1 MGELEQMVTHAGFE
15 IAERRF
21 FLGEDTQDCI
31 KTVSQRGIN
40 LAKMPFYTV
49 PHLRG
54 SLLVVGR
61 KPT

>member
-15 IAERRF
+15 VAERRF
-21 FLGEDTQDCI
+21 FLGEDTHDC
-31 KTVSQRGIN
+31 VQPPSQRWVN
-40 LAKMPFYTV
+40 LAKLPFYAV

-54 SLLVVGR
+54 SLLMVAR